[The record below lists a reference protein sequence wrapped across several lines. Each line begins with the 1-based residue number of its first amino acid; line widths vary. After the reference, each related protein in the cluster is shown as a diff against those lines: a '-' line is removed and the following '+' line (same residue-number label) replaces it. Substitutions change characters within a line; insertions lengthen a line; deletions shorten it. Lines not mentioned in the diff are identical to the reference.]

1 MTAPAKIEEQLR
13 LSEER
18 ARAIFDRVRDGIL
31 IHDPQ
36 TGRFREVNQ
45 RACEMFGYSRTEFLA
60 LEMSALS
67 LDHDELAAHT
77 KRALGGESVM
87 FEWLCKTKHDHAFW
101 VEVSMGAAEIAGR
114 PRMISTLRDITERRI
129 EEQARERLAAI
140 VDSSND
146 AILGETLD
154 GRITSWNQGAER
166 MYGYEASEAIGRSVL
181 FLSPDGG
188 RNELTRLIAAVARG
202 ERVESLDIVRVRRDG
217 TRVDVA
223 VSLSPVR
230 NEMGEIVGVSSI
242 GRDISEA
249 KRAQAELTYQDR
261 LLQAVTSGATAIL
274 KAPSLES
281 GTVECLGVVGEC
293 MGVDRVFAIE
303 ARPGGAP
310 PYVVRYAWRSVG
322 LRSRRDTASIQNWL
336 GSDAMVSWRAMLSR
350 GETVTAQIKTSVGP
364 TQSLM
369 AGLDLGSLLLA
380 PIFVGDTFW
389 GAFGIGSAATERN
402 WTSVEVDTIKTL
414 ADVTGAVIAR
424 EKADRHLEKIART
437 DSLTGLNNRAA
448 FVEALDD
455 TIAKADGPTG
465 GFAMFY
471 LDLDHFKDVNDTL
484 GHPVGDLMLK
494 EAARRLQAA
503 IGDVGTLARFGG
515 DEFGVI
521 GWDIENDAEAAA
533 LAGRLIASMAETFR
547 VGTHEIRT
555 TTSIGVVLHGPEAPT
570 SEAMLSNSDIALY
583 RAKAEGR
590 GGFKFFTRAMD
601 EETRKRV
608 TLGTEIRAAL
618 DRDEM
623 FLLYQPQVDARTRRI
638 IGVEALVRW
647 KHPSRGLVGP
657 GEFIGAAE
665 RAGLIGGLGQW
676 VMRQSCRQARAW
688 LDAGVDPGL
697 ISVNLSSLQFRANL
711 EADLATIL
719 AETGLPATMVELEIT
734 ETVLMDASREHSDL
748 LIRLKDIG
756 FRIAIDDFGT
766 GYSSLDYLTRFPIDR
781 IKIAQNFVME
791 LSKGSGNKAVV
802 KAAIG
807 LALALN
813 VEVIAEG
820 VETAEQLAWLQ
831 AEGCHQIQ
839 GFYFSKPVTPARFEA
854 MLRKGPIAVEGAPP

>member
-1 MTAPAKIEEQLR
+1 
-13 LSEER
+13 
-18 ARAIFDRVRDGIL
+18 
-31 IHDPQ
+31 
-36 TGRFREVNQ
+36 
-45 RACEMFGYSRTEFLA
+45 
-60 LEMSALS
+60 
-67 LDHDELAAHT
+67 
-77 KRALGGESVM
+77 
-87 FEWLCKTKHDHAFW
+87 
-101 VEVSMGAAEIAGR
+101 
-114 PRMISTLRDITERRI
+114 
-129 EEQARERLAAI
+129 
-140 VDSSND
+140 
-146 AILGETLD
+146 
-154 GRITSWNQGAER
+154 
-166 MYGYEASEAIGRSVL
+166 
-181 FLSPDGG
+181 
-188 RNELTRLIAAVARG
+188 
-202 ERVESLDIVRVRRDG
+202 
-217 TRVDVA
+217 
-223 VSLSPVR
+223 
-230 NEMGEIVGVSSI
+230 MGEIVGVSSI
-242 GRDISEA
+242 GRDISET

-261 LLQAVTSGATAIL
+261 LLQAVTMGATSIL
-274 KAPSLES
+274 KAPSLNA
-281 GTVECLGVVGEC
+281 GMLECLGVVGESL
-293 MGVDRVFAIE
+293 GVDRVFAVQE
-303 ARPGGAP
+303 RLGAAP
-310 PYVVRYAWRSVG
+310 PFVVRYAWRAPG
-322 LRSRRDTASIQNWL
+322 LKSRRNKVSVDEWV
-336 GSDAMVSWRAMLSR
+336 GSDAMLAWRDLLCG
-350 GETVTAQIKTSVGP
+350 GETVTAQASTSVGAARM
-364 TQSLM
+364 LL
-369 AGLDLGSLLLA
+369 AGLDLSSLLLA
-380 PIFVGDTFW
+380 PIFVGETLW
-389 GAFGIGSAATERN
+389 GNFGIGSRVGERA
-402 WTSVEVDTIKTL
+402 WTAVEVETL
-414 ADVTGAVIAR
+414 KMLGDVTGAVIAR
-424 EKADRHLEKIART
+424 EKADRHRIRIART
-437 DSLTGLNNRAA
+437 DGLTNLDNRAA
-448 FVEALDD
+448 FVEALDEA
-455 TIAKADGPTG
+455 IAKAHGPAG

-484 GHPVGDLMLK
+484 GHPVGDLMIK
-494 EAARRLQAA
+494 EAARRLQAT
-503 IGDVGTLARFGG
+503 IGDVGALARFGG

-521 GWDIENDAEAAA
+521 GWNIPDELAAAA
-533 LAGRLIASMAETFR
+533 LADKLIKSMAEPFR

-590 GGFKFFTRAMD
+590 GGYKFFTREMD

-608 TLGTEIRAAL
+608 TLGTEIRTAL

-647 KHPSRGLVGP
+647 NHPNRGLVGP

-697 ISVNLSSLQFRANL
+697 VSINLSSLQFRANL

-719 AETGLPATMVELEIT
+719 AETGLPATMIELEIT

-748 LIRLKDIG
+748 LIRLKDMG

-781 IKIAQNFVME
+781 IKIAQNFVMD

-831 AEGCHQIQ
+831 AEGCHQVQ
-839 GFYFSKPVTPARFEA
+839 GFYFSKPVTAARFEV
-854 MLRKGPIAVEGAPP
+854 MLRGGPIVVDAAAA

>member
-1 MTAPAKIEEQLR
+1 MEERLR
-13 LSEER
+13 DSEER
-18 ARAIFDRVRDGIL
+18 ARVIFDRVRDGIL
-31 IHDPQ
+31 IHDPK
-36 TGRFREVNQ
+36 TGRFREVNR
-45 RACEMFGYSRTEFLA
+45 RACEMFGYSREEFQA

-67 LDHDELAAHT
+67 LDHDELADHT
-77 KRALGGESVM
+77 KRALSGESVM
-87 FEWLCKTKHDHAFW
+87 FQWLCKAKDHHAFW
-101 VEVSMGAAEIAGR
+101 VEVSMGLADIAGR
-114 PRMISTLRDITERRI
+114 TSMISTLRDITERRI

-154 GRITSWNQGAER
+154 GTITSWNRGAER
-166 MYGYEASEAIGRSVL
+166 MYGYEASEAIGRRSHFLTPKADRDRLLRLYGDVTRGGYVQNVETVL
-181 FLSPDGG
+181 LRKDG
-188 RNELTRLIAAVARG
+188 A
-202 ERVESLDIVRVRRDG
+202 RVE
-217 TRVDVA
+217 VA
-223 VSLSPVR
+223 LSISPLL
-230 NEMGEIVGVSSI
+230 NEEGQVVGASTI
-242 GRDISEA
+242 ARDITQA
-249 KRAQAELTYQDR
+249 KRAQAELVYQDR

-274 KAPSLES
+274 KALSLES
-281 GTVECLGVVGEC
+281 GTLECLGVVGEC
-293 MGVDRVFAIE
+293 LGVDRVFAIE

-310 PYVVRYAWRSVG
+310 PYVVRYAWRSPG
-322 LRSRRDTASIQNWL
+322 LKSRRDTASIQNWL
-336 GSDAMVSWRAMLSR
+336 GSDAMVSWRATLSR
-350 GETVTAQIKTSVGP
+350 GDTVTAQVKTSVGP

-380 PIFVGDTFW
+380 PIFVGETFW
-389 GAFGIGSAATERN
+389 GAFGIGSASAERN
-402 WTSVEVDTIKTL
+402 WTTVEVNTIKTL
-414 ADVTGAVIAR
+414 ADVTGAVVAR
-424 EKADRHLEKIART
+424 EEADLHLIHIART

-455 TIAKADGPTG
+455 AIAKAHCPAG

-484 GHPVGDLMLK
+484 GHPVGDLMLQ
-494 EAARRLQAA
+494 EAARRLRTA
-503 IGDVGTLARFGG
+503 IQDTGALARFGG

-521 GWDIENDAEAAA
+521 GWNIDNDVQAAA
-533 LAGRLIASMAETFR
+533 LADKLIRSMSEPFR

-570 SEAMLSNSDIALY
+570 SEAMLSNADIALY

-590 GGFKFFTRAMD
+590 GGYKFFTRQMD
-601 EETRKRV
+601 EETRRRV
-608 TLGTEIRAAL
+608 TLGTEIRRAL

-638 IGVEALVRW
+638 IGVEALIRW
-647 KHPSRGLVGP
+647 NHPNRGLVGP

-676 VMRQSCRQARAW
+676 VTRQSCRQARAW

-697 ISVNLSSLQFRANL
+697 VSINLSSLQFRANL

-719 AETGLPATMVELEIT
+719 AETGLPATMIELEIT
-734 ETVLMDASREHSDL
+734 ETVLMDASREHGDL
-748 LIRLKDIG
+748 LIRLKDMG

-831 AEGCHQIQ
+831 AEGCNQIQ
-839 GFYFSKPVTPARFEA
+839 GFYFSKPVTAARFEA
-854 MLRKGPIAVEGAPP
+854 MLRAGPIGVEPVMA